1 MAVTLTELYA
11 RLRLGD
17 GVTPPVPPVSTILA
31 GLQTTGVLVI
41 NRYAPLAPE
50 AIRDE
55 VLVRFVGYLYET
67 PPNANQRGAL
77 QNALVQSGGTALL
90 DPYRSETSYTLDDSD
105 GLDET
110 PLSPSTGGTPSGGVT
125 QAELAAEAEARLL
138 GDVDNAT
145 ALGTETAAR
154 IAGDATLQ
162 AELDA
167 LPSPSGAVDQTARD
181 EAAAAQR
188 TADANTTIIGASSI
202 PNTLPTIGRYIEN
215 FVSGIQNAA
224 DAASGADAKAVA
236 AQNTATAAGT
246 AAGVAD
252 GKAVVAD
259 GKAVAAQTTATA
271 AQTAAAA
278 AAAAGVVNANA
289 IGTEAQ
295 ARADGDVAL
304 GARIDALTTGG
315 GGGSGAGQATTV
327 YEQVAE
333 LTIAPGASS
342 IWNYL
347 PPIPFSADVDEV
359 VEIRMVGEVQRVV
372 DPPTHLP
379 VTAQL
384 FLTLMPDF
392 NITFGR
398 VVALNTF
405 IDNGDGEFFLSD
417 LSPGG
422 GGPPT
427 EYFVPHLVAPA
438 SSWQREGLTVSY
450 LSHTSGIRNLYLA
463 GVAFRASLKIR
474 NFTIQVIR
482 AGTGG
487 GGTVDQTAR
496 NEIAAVKTEIGSIP
510 APLTTVGAWITD
522 LSQAV
527 QLDADEEGTL
537 NTKINGVNNALV
549 DEVTTRTAS
558 DATFTEATGR
568 NALHIADEV
577 TARTAADVALGLRI
591 DGITSP
597 DYRPGLAPYKFV
609 GSDRAAAVA
618 AREEYFLGE
627 VALSQS
633 YTQIFSAGAASRIR
647 VTLDDSVPTQ
657 VGAAG
662 NSWNLVLGVDHNNDS
677 VTIVPD
683 TVAETFTLRLPAA
696 GISLDQLANDLD
708 SNSRLNA
715 EVVGNGSSLVNYAA
729 TWGPNP
735 VVGSTTPF
743 GNGGN
748 QSATERTAWRASYE
762 ADADLTITLDYED
775 REEIQHWDSTPA
787 DWVTVLTLIDP
798 PLPIWS
804 AGPSQNLFTG
814 ATRTAA
820 IAARDLYS
828 LRNTGAVQ
836 ASRFLPLGTSPTVG
850 VRVTLSADAGIGAT
864 GNGWRL
870 QANGAAFAGSNS
882 AIGYDLVQRLVGVDY
897 NSANLTAESLAHL
910 FNSIPGFSAELV
922 GGISQTAI
930 GFVAAQI
937 AGLFSGG
944 VDAAVNPRTVWISDY
959 EIDDDLYITLSYGE
973 ILERQVRRNFQWAPV
988 DTIQVP
994 IPPPAGVHLL
1004 RHDNAAPGENF
1015 QWWANLTNAKNEY
1028 IERTGGSINMPEV
1041 GSQYLS
1047 IPSTNSIIYLRIS
1060 DGANNIALVTLGH
1073 LILPDGSRVA
1083 SQVTVMVGATPVTLT
1098 IESSGRVSGTQ
1109 SAGSTVNTALD
1120 AWVQ

>member
-188 TADANTTIIGASSI
+188 TA
-202 PNTLPTIGRYIEN
+202 
-215 FVSGIQNAA
+215 NAA
-224 DAASGADAKAVA
+224 EAAAGVADGKAVA
-236 AQNTATAAGT
+236 AQTAATAAQATATAAGT

-252 GKAVVAD
+252 GKAVAAQTAAGVAD
-259 GKAVAAQTTATA
+259 GKAV
-271 AQTAAAA
+271 A

-295 ARADGDVAL
+295 TRADADIAL
-304 GARIDALTTGG
+304 NARINALPAGGG
-315 GGGSGAGQATTV
+315 GGGSGAGQATTL

-333 LTIAPGASS
+333 LALPSPTVGGSS
-342 IWNYL
+342 
-347 PPIPFSADVDEV
+347 SAAFQTLAFTAEVDEV
-359 VEIRMVGEVQRVV
+359 VEIRMVGEVQFSQ
-372 DPPTHLP
+372 PPDVAGFGFGGLALGLATP
-379 VTAQL
+379 PPSNIFAAIAFNSP
-384 FLTLMPDF
+384 FLDDAT
-392 NITFGR
+392 
-398 VVALNTF
+398 
-405 IDNGDGEFFLSD
+405 GEIFLSD
-417 LSPGG
+417 LGQAGG
-422 GGPPT
+422 GYTLPSMST
-427 EYFVPHLVAPA
+427 NKNDAAAFI
-438 SSWQREGLTVSY
+438 REATIFSY
-450 LSHTSGIRNLYLA
+450 LSHTAGMRNLYLA
-463 GVAFRASLKIR
+463 SGGSNGTLTIR
-474 NFTIQVIR
+474 NFEVQVIR

-577 TARTAADVALGLRI
+577 TARTEGDDALGIRI
-591 DGITSP
+591 DNITSP

-798 PLPIWS
+798 PLPVWS

-1047 IPSTNSIIYLRIS
+1047 IPSTNSIVYFRIS

-1083 SQVTVMVGATPVTLT
+1083 SEVTVMVGATPVTLT

-1109 SAGSTVNTALD
+1109 SAGGTVNTGID